1 MLKLIKIY
9 HKLKFELRQ
18 RYWRRVA
25 PGSSITGCYWGSKK
39 ERSHPKLCLFST
51 FDPKGRIDPYV
62 KHYIRSLYECGFDVV
77 VISTSPSICSEDLD
91 EVKDFCRAVIHRKNI
106 GLDFGSWKAAT
117 EYLPDWGE
125 YESLLLTNDS
135 VYGPF
140 SNLQSLFEKMD
151 SAEESVCGLTDNFEA
166 SYHIQS
172 YFLYIKKSLLRSDV
186 FQTFWQSIRLHL
198 DKTIIINA
206 YEVGFSQHLLHHG
219 IKIRAM
225 YPYYDIRDYVL
236 ALGGQYQYY
245 NMILFQPVNPSI
257 FMWSI
262 LLKNFGFPFLKTE
275 IVKTNR
281 LGFRDVVNW
290 RSFLPEEAFEWREL
304 IENHLKR
311 VVPNARG

>member
-1 MLKLIKIY
+1 MLKFKKIY
-9 HKLKFELRQ
+9 HKLRFELKQ
-18 RYWRRVA
+18 RYWRSIA
-25 PGSSITGCYWGSKK
+25 PGSSVIDCYWGSRK
-39 ERSHPKLCLFST
+39 ERSRLKLCLFST

-62 KHYIRSLYECGFDVV
+62 KRYIRSLYKCGFDVV
-77 VISTSPSICSEDLD
+77 VISTSPSIFSGDLD
-91 EVKDFCRAVIHRKNI
+91 EVKNFCRAVIHRKNV

-117 EYLPDWGE
+117 EYLPDWVE
-125 YESLLLTNDS
+125 YDSLLLANDS

-151 SAEESVCGLTDNFEA
+151 SVEESVCGLTENFEA

-172 YFLYIKKSLLRSDV
+172 YFLYIKKPLLRSDV
-186 FQTFWQSIRLHL
+186 FQSFWQSIRLHL
-198 DKTIIINA
+198 DKTVIINA
-206 YEVGFSQHLLHHG
+206 YEVGFSQHLLHHD

-236 ALGGQYQYY
+236 TLGDQYQYHS
-245 NMILFQPVNPSI
+245 MILFQPVNPSI

-281 LGFRDVVNW
+281 LGFREVVNW
-290 RSFLPEEAFEWREL
+290 RSFLPEGAFEWKEL

-311 VVPNARG
+311 AVPNARG